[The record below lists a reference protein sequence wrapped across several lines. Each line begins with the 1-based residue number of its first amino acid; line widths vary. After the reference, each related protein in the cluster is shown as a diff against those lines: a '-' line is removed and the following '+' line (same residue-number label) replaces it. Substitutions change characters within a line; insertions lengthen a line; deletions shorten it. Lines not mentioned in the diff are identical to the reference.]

1 MELAAVPPTARYALE
16 AVYAAVP
23 SPREEDENVKAAEVV
38 VVETEIK
45 ELAEVTL

>member
-1 MELAAVPPTARYALE
+1 VLEERYCVL
-16 AVYAAVP
+16 AVYAAEP
-23 SPREEDENVKAAEVV
+23 RPREEDEKVKDAEVV